1 MKMINTIL
9 QLHVHSYLIV
19 KRITKKNQFLMIIY
33 HVNIDSIDLFSWLSS
48 TTKYLQNEKKSQTY
62 GISYTRTCIST
73 HTCLYPLPFAKRE
86 GSEGGGGMA
95 ELSFSLEGGGR
106 LGGFIL
112 INPSL
117 LGASPSPLFI
127 PLLLLLL
134 SSFKGGGRP
143 LPPTPPTAGS
153 LDELTTGRGPSENF
167 LEGGGGGGGI
177 AS

>member
-1 MKMINTIL
+1 ME
-9 QLHVHSYLIV
+9 YL
-19 KRITKKNQFLMIIY
+19 TLE
-33 HVNIDSIDLFSWLSS
+33 HA
-48 TTKYLQNEKKSQTY
+48 SQH
-62 GISYTRTCIST
+62 T
-73 HTCLYPLPFAKRE
+73 HALYPLPFAKRE

-127 PLLLLLL
+127 PLLLL
-134 SSFKGGGRP
+134 SSFEGRGRP

-167 LEGGGGGGGI
+167 LEGGGGI